1 MNTLG
6 PSLDTARQR
15 LAGIGQ
21 EHVLAGAAS
30 LSQDQLDALLAQ
42 IDALDTDKLP
52 GWIEKYVTGEQH
64 FETPTDLQPAPCY
77 PADPKASRRPWDRD
91 NAKAAGEALLR
102 AGKVACFTVAGGQ
115 GSRLGYDGP
124 KGCYPVGSV
133 SDKPLFQ
140 IFAEGTLA
148 TSKRYGAPLPWYIMT
163 SPLNHDATVAFF
175 EQHNHFGLPKDDV
188 VFFSQGSMPSLDKD
202 TGTML
207 MSAPGVIA
215 TNPDGHGGAI
225 RALWE
230 SGSVEDMK
238 RRGVEHLSYFQ
249 VDNPLANVADPVF
262 LGLHA
267 AAEDSSGE
275 FSSKMVA
282 KSEPGEKVGVFCSVN
297 GRVEVIE
304 YSDLPPELAGAVEDD
319 GSIRFNAGNI
329 AIHALGVPFIEKLAT
344 DPAFEL
350 PFHRAVKK
358 VACVDPETGES
369 IEPSEP
375 NAVKLERFI
384 FDAIP
389 LAQSSIVYETRRV
402 EEFAPVK
409 NAEGTDSVVSSKK
422 IQTQRAADW
431 LEQAGVS
438 IPRNAS
444 GEPDCVIEIG
454 PLFALDAEQLR
465 KRTDLPTNIEPG
477 ARVLLDDA

>member
-15 LAGIGQ
+15 LEGIAQ

-30 LSQDQLDALLAQ
+30 LSQAQLDALLAQ
-42 IDALDTDKLP
+42 IDALDTDNLP
-52 GWIEKYVTGEQH
+52 GWIEKYVRGEQA
-64 FETPTDLQPAPCY
+64 FETPTNIQPAPCY
-77 PADPKASRRPWDRD
+77 PADPSSTKRPWNKAQAR
-91 NAKAAGEALLR
+91 AAGEALLR

-140 IFAEGTLA
+140 IFAEGILA
-148 TSKRYGAPLPWYIMT
+148 TSKRSGAPLPWYIMT

-175 EQHNHFGLPKDDV
+175 AQHHFFGLPKNDV
-188 VFFSQGSMPSLDKD
+188 VFFSQGSMPSLDKT
-202 TGTML
+202 TGRML

-230 SGSVEDMK
+230 SGSVDDMK

-249 VDNPLANVADPVF
+249 VDNPLAGVADPVF

-282 KSEPGEKVGVFCSVN
+282 KAEPGEKVGVFCSVN

-304 YSDLPPELAGAVEDD
+304 YSDLPEQLSSQLESD

-350 PFHRAVKK
+350 PFHRAIKK
-358 VACVDPETGES
+358 VAHVNPETGET
-369 IEPSEP
+369 IEPGEP

-389 LAQSSIVYETRRV
+389 LAQSSIVYETERV

-409 NAEGTDSVVSSKK
+409 NAQGTDSVESSKR
-422 IQTQRAADW
+422 IQTQRAAGW
-431 LEQAGVS
+431 LERAGVS
-438 IPRNAS
+438 IPRS
-444 GEPDCVIEIG
+444 PDGEPDCVLEIG
-454 PLFALDAEQLR
+454 PLYALNSEQLGE
-465 KRTDLPTNIEPG
+465 RTDLPDRIESG